1 MLTRPFPLTS
11 EKLKEMAG
19 GKEFV
24 SMQYVI
30 LEVYRLRAAARLRAR
45 ASRRALRLVW
55 HSR

>member
-30 LEVYRLRAAARLRAR
+30 LEVYRLRAAARLRVR

>member
-1 MLTRPFPLTS
+1 MHRALI
-11 EKLKEMAG
+11 G